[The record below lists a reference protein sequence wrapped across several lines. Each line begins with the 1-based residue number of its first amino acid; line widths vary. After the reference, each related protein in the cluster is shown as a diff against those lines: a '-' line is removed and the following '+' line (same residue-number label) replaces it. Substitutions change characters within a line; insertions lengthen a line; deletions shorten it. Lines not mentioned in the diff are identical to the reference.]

1 MAGTVNI
8 QEKKL
13 KNGLMLLMLEDHSAP
28 VVTVQ
33 VWYRVG
39 SRNEHVGIRG
49 LAHLLEH
56 MMFKGSKNVGPEQ
69 HAQIIDSIGGRENAF
84 TSEDATAYFDTVPS
98 DRLSLAL
105 ELEAER
111 MQNACLDPTHFFKE
125 REVVKE
131 EIRRSQQNN
140 PVGALLDR
148 FRSVAFTV
156 HPYNWTPGGTLADLD
171 RIQLPDLQDFYR
183 TYYVPNNAVL
193 IVVGDTTFDQVQ
205 KLANKHFGP
214 IPRQTD
220 PPTVEVV
227 EPSQTGYRHEVLRFP
242 TQLPFLI
249 GGYKVPE
256 AAHQDSKVLEVISN
270 LLCSGKSSR
279 LHQVLVRQQQLAI
292 FAGAWNSKQL
302 DPGLFV
308 VLAGFT
314 PDKSPEQV
322 ETALLAEVERL
333 SGGELAANE
342 LEKVKTQLLSEYIFK
357 LTSIEQQGFEIGSA
371 ECIEKS
377 YHNFLEGV
385 DQYQHV
391 SPEDV
396 VRVTANYL
404 NRSRLTTALL
414 LSPEPGQDI
423 QKEAATQVEE
433 AERETASWPTAKR
446 LLRPGRPSAAP
457 IELPRVDK
465 MVLANGLKI
474 QIIGRHEQPVVYFN
488 LIVPGGEVS
497 VPPGKAGLTS
507 LLTEMLTQGTQ
518 TKTADQIAAEVDR
531 MGGSLSAWRDD
542 EYIRIQGRFLKRDLA
557 KGLELFADVALNPTF
572 PAEELEK
579 VRPQVEGGIRM
590 KRDQP
595 HSLAVEH
602 LRYMLFGYQ
611 DPRGR
616 PASLETEQSVSTED
630 IGVVYRQTFQPQGAL
645 LTVVGDIGHDEIANL
660 VNVGFSGWKKSAEV
674 PVLPPDPIAH
684 KGRSIRLIDKPD
696 LTQTTLVVGH
706 IGIQRSDPDYLPVIL
721 GNYALGGGGFSSRL
735 MKNLRSKGGKTYG
748 VGSSFA
754 AGRRRGL
761 FIAQTFTRSSET
773 AATLEMLL
781 AEIESVLREGISNSE
796 LLAAKNNLAGSYAL
810 RLQPPEGIAQEL
822 LMADFYGL
830 PEDWVRRYRERV
842 VAPTLE
848 EVNAALKRH
857 LRPQDLTLIV
867 VGKADEIE
875 QQIQAFGEAVKINYL
890 EAIPDEERGKK
901 S

>member
-1 MAGTVNI
+1 VASTVNI
-8 QEKKL
+8 REQTL
-13 KNGLMLLMLEDHSAP
+13 PNGLLLLMLEDHSAP

-56 MMFKGSKNVGPEQ
+56 MMFKGSTNVGPEE
-69 HAQIIDSIGGRENAF
+69 HARIIDAIGGRENAF

-98 DRLSLAL
+98 DWLSLAL

-111 MQNACLDPTHFFKE
+111 MQHARLDSTHFFKE

-148 FRSVAFTV
+148 FRQVAFKI

-171 RIQLPDLQDFYR
+171 RISLPDLQAFYR

-193 IVVGDTTFDQVQ
+193 IVVGDTTVAQVQ
-205 KLANKHFGP
+205 KLAQQHFGS
-214 IPRQTD
+214 IPRQPD
-220 PPTVEVV
+220 PPVVDVV
-227 EPSQTGYRHEVLRFP
+227 EPNQTEYRHEVLRFP

-279 LHQVLVRQQQLAI
+279 LHQVLVRQLQLAI

-314 PDKSPEQV
+314 PDKSPDQV
-322 ETALLAEVERL
+322 EAALLTEIERL
-333 SGGELAANE
+333 SGGELSKDE

-377 YHNFLEGV
+377 YHRFLEGA
-385 DQYQHV
+385 DQYQQV
-391 SPEDV
+391 NQQDV
-396 VRVTANYL
+396 RRVTVQYL
-404 NRSRLTTALL
+404 NRNRLTTALL
-414 LSPEPGQDI
+414 LSPESDEDI
-423 QKEAATQVEE
+423 RKEAATRVEE
-433 AERETASWPTAKR
+433 AERETASWPTAER
-446 LLRPGRPSAAP
+446 LLQPGGPSGAP
-457 IELPRVDK
+457 IELPRVDTA
-465 MVLANGLKI
+465 VLSNALKL
-474 QIIGRHEQPVVYFN
+474 QVVERHEQPVVHFN
-488 LIVPGGEVS
+488 LIGVGGEVA

-507 LLTEMLTQGTQ
+507 LLTEMLTQGTR
-518 TKTADQIAAEVDR
+518 TRTADQIAAEVDAL
-531 MGGSLSAWRDD
+531 GGSLSAWKDD
-542 EYIRIQGRFLKRDLA
+542 EYIRLQGRFLKRDLA
-557 KGLELFADVALNPTF
+557 KGLELFSDVALQPTF
-572 PAEELEK
+572 PADELEK
-579 VRPQVEGGIRM
+579 TRPQVEGGIRM

-595 HSLAVEH
+595 YSLAVEH
-602 LRYMLFGYQ
+602 LRYMVYGYQ

-616 PASLETEQSVSTED
+616 PASLETAHNVAAED
-630 IGVVYRQTFQPQGAL
+630 LARVYRQTVQPQGAL
-645 LTVVGDIGHDEIANL
+645 LSIVGDITHDEIADL
-660 VNVGFSGWKKSAEV
+660 VGEAFATWSTTAAV
-674 PVLPPDPIAH
+674 PKLMPDPTYRR
-684 KGRSIRLIDKPD
+684 GRAIRLIDKPD
-696 LTQTTLVVGH
+696 LTQATLVVGH
-706 IGIQRSDPDYLPVIL
+706 LGINRTDPDYLPLIL

-735 MKNLRSKGGKTYG
+735 MKNLRSKSGKTYG
-748 VGSSFA
+748 VGSSFVT
-754 AGRRRGL
+754 GRKRGL

-773 AATLEMLL
+773 AATLEMLI
-781 AEIESVLREGISNSE
+781 AEIDSVRNQGISASE
-796 LLAAKNNLAGSYAL
+796 LLAAKNNLAGSYTL
-810 RLQPPEGIAQEL
+810 RLQPPEGVAQEL

-830 PEDWVRRYRERV
+830 PKDWVRCYRQRV
-842 VAPTLE
+842 VAPSLE

-857 LRPQDLTLIV
+857 LRPQDLTLVV
-867 VGKADEIE
+867 VGKADEIGK
-875 QQIQAFGEAVKINYL
+875 QLQSFGAVTKISYL
-890 EAIPDEERGKK
+890 EAVPDEERAIK
-901 S
+901 